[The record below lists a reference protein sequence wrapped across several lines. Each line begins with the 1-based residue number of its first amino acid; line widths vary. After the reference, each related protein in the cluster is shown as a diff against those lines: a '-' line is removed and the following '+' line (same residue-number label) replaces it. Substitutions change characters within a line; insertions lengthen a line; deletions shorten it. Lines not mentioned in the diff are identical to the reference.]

1 MLTAIANATMPNYDN
16 IIDVIAD
23 DCVTRFNAPFTKLVW
38 KAAARFII
46 KRYYDLWFEQQ
57 PKF

>member
-1 MLTAIANATMPNYDN
+1 MPEYNKILDT
-16 IIDVIAD
+16 IAD
-23 DCVTRFNAPFTKLVW
+23 DCVTRFNAPFTKMVW